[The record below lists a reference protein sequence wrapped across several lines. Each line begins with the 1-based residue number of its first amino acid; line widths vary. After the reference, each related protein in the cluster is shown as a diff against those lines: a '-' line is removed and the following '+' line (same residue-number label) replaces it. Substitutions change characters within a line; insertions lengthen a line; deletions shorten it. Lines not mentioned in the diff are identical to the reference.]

1 MRGFGHGF
9 PMPLLLKCVGKFL
22 LHSVIGLKEPGSI
35 EMPGLNTAPHVRP
48 EADSADVAPT
58 RRRFLMG
65 AAVAA
70 AAAGT
75 AATAGHLVQAPTA
88 PSTPATD
95 AADDGATGYRLSEH
109 IRKYYKT
116 TWI

>member
-1 MRGFGHGF
+1 
-9 PMPLLLKCVGKFL
+9 
-22 LHSVIGLKEPGSI
+22 
-35 EMPGLNTAPHVRP
+35 MPGPNTVPHARLQ
-48 EADSADVAPT
+48 ADAAESAPT

-75 AATAGHLVQAPTA
+75 AATASHLADAPIASATPQAEP
-88 PSTPATD
+88 
-95 AADDGATGYRLSEH
+95 ADDSATGYRLSEH

>member
-1 MRGFGHGF
+1 
-9 PMPLLLKCVGKFL
+9 MPDPKTNP
-22 LHSVIGLKEPGSI
+22 H
-35 EMPGLNTAPHVRP
+35 APAQ
-48 EADSADVAPT
+48 ADATDAAPA
-58 RRRFLMG
+58 RRRFLVG

-75 AATAGHLVQAPTA
+75 AATAGHLVQPPASGDATA
-88 PSTPATD
+88 AEP
-95 AADDGATGYRLSEH
+95 ADDKATGYRLTEH

>member
-1 MRGFGHGF
+1 MPGPNTALHAH
-9 PMPLLLKCVGKFL
+9 PLL
-22 LHSVIGLKEPGSI
+22 
-35 EMPGLNTAPHVRP
+35 
-48 EADSADVAPT
+48 DSAESAPT

-75 AATAGHLVQAPTA
+75 AATASHLAQ
-88 PSTPATD
+88 TPA
-95 AADDGATGYRLSEH
+95 ASVVPQAEPADDGATGYRLTEH

>member
-1 MRGFGHGF
+1 
-9 PMPLLLKCVGKFL
+9 
-22 LHSVIGLKEPGSI
+22 
-35 EMPGLNTAPHVRP
+35 MPGPNTVPHARP
-48 EADSADVAPT
+48 QADSGESAPT

-75 AATAGHLVQAPTA
+75 AATASHLVQAPAASAA
-88 PSTPATD
+88 PQVDPADSTD
-95 AADDGATGYRLSEH
+95 GGATGYRLSEH

>member
-1 MRGFGHGF
+1 
-9 PMPLLLKCVGKFL
+9 MPTV
-22 LHSVIGLKEPGSI
+22 
-35 EMPGLNTAPHVRP
+35 PHAHAL
-48 EADSADVAPT
+48 ADSVDSAPT

-75 AATAGHLVQAPTA
+75 AATAGHLAQQASA
-88 PSTPATD
+88 GSAQPAQP
-95 AADDGATGYRLSEH
+95 ADDGTTGYRLTEH

>member
-1 MRGFGHGF
+1 
-9 PMPLLLKCVGKFL
+9 MPSPNTVPH
-22 LHSVIGLKEPGSI
+22 LHPQ
-35 EMPGLNTAPHVRP
+35 
-48 EADSADVAPT
+48 ADSVESAPT

-70 AAAGT
+70 AAGT
-75 AATAGHLVQAPTA
+75 AATASHLAQAPVGAAA
-88 PSTPATD
+88 PEAEPVAKG
-95 AADDGATGYRLSEH
+95 ADSGATGYRLSEH

>member
-1 MRGFGHGF
+1 
-9 PMPLLLKCVGKFL
+9 MP
-22 LHSVIGLKEPGSI
+22 SP
-35 EMPGLNTAPHVRP
+35 NTIPHTRP
-48 EADSADVAPT
+48 ETDSVESTPT

-75 AATAGHLVQAPTA
+75 AATATHLGQ
-88 PSTPATD
+88 TPMASVTPP
-95 AADDGATGYRLSEH
+95 AEPVDDTATGYRLTEH

>member
-1 MRGFGHGF
+1 VD
-9 PMPLLLKCVGKFL
+9 PAE
-22 LHSVIGLKEPGSI
+22 S
-35 EMPGLNTAPHVRP
+35 
-48 EADSADVAPT
+48 APT

-75 AATAGHLVQAPTA
+75 ATTAGHLAQAQIA
-88 PSTPATD
+88 SATPQAEP
-95 AADDGATGYRLSEH
+95 ADDGATGYRLSEH

>member
-1 MRGFGHGF
+1 
-9 PMPLLLKCVGKFL
+9 
-22 LHSVIGLKEPGSI
+22 
-35 EMPGLNTAPHVRP
+35 MPGPNTAPQARP
-48 EADSADVAPT
+48 QADSVESAPT

-75 AATAGHLVQAPTA
+75 AATASHLVQAPA
-88 PSTPATD
+88 ASATPQADPADPTD
-95 AADDGATGYRLSEH
+95 SGATGYRLSEH

>member
-1 MRGFGHGF
+1 
-9 PMPLLLKCVGKFL
+9 
-22 LHSVIGLKEPGSI
+22 
-35 EMPGLNTAPHVRP
+35 MPGPNTVPHARP
-48 EADSADVAPT
+48 EADSAESAPT

-75 AATAGHLVQAPTA
+75 AATATRLGQAPLASAA
-88 PSTPATD
+88 PQVEPV
-95 AADDGATGYRLSEH
+95 DDTATGYRLTEH

>member
-1 MRGFGHGF
+1 
-9 PMPLLLKCVGKFL
+9 MPPV
-22 LHSVIGLKEPGSI
+22 
-35 EMPGLNTAPHVRP
+35 PHAHAQ
-48 EADSADVAPT
+48 ADSLESAPT

-70 AAAGT
+70 AGT
-75 AATAGHLVQAPTA
+75 AATAGHLAQQASA
-88 PSTPATD
+88 GSAQPAQP
-95 AADDGATGYRLSEH
+95 ADDGTTGYRLTEH

>member
-1 MRGFGHGF
+1 
-9 PMPLLLKCVGKFL
+9 
-22 LHSVIGLKEPGSI
+22 
-35 EMPGLNTAPHVRP
+35 MPGPNTVPYARP
-48 EADSADVAPT
+48 EADSAESAPT

-75 AATAGHLVQAPTA
+75 AATASHLVQAPA
-88 PSTPATD
+88 AAASPPAD

>member
-1 MRGFGHGF
+1 
-9 PMPLLLKCVGKFL
+9 
-22 LHSVIGLKEPGSI
+22 
-35 EMPGLNTAPHVRP
+35 
-48 EADSADVAPT
+48 
-58 RRRFLMG
+58 MG

-75 AATAGHLVQAPTA
+75 AATAGRLVP
-88 PSTPATD
+88 PPASD
-95 AADDGATGYRLSEH
+95 ATTGPADDKASGYRLTEH

>member
-1 MRGFGHGF
+1 
-9 PMPLLLKCVGKFL
+9 MPDPKPP
-22 LHSVIGLKEPGSI
+22 H
-35 EMPGLNTAPHVRP
+35 APAQADAS
-48 EADSADVAPT
+48 EAAPT

-75 AATAGHLVQAPTA
+75 AATAGRLV
-88 PSTPATD
+88 PSPASD
-95 AADDGATGYRLSEH
+95 ATTEPADDKASGYRLTEH

>member
-1 MRGFGHGF
+1 
-9 PMPLLLKCVGKFL
+9 
-22 LHSVIGLKEPGSI
+22 
-35 EMPGLNTAPHVRP
+35 MPGPNTVPHVRP
-48 EADSADVAPT
+48 QADSAESADNAPT

-75 AATAGHLVQAPTA
+75 AATANHLAQ
-88 PSTPATD
+88 TPIASATPQPEPV
-95 AADDGATGYRLSEH
+95 DDGATGYRLSEH

>member
-1 MRGFGHGF
+1 
-9 PMPLLLKCVGKFL
+9 MP
-22 LHSVIGLKEPGSI
+22 SP
-35 EMPGLNTAPHVRP
+35 NTVPHARP
-48 EADSADVAPT
+48 QTDSAESAPT

-75 AATAGHLVQAPTA
+75 VGTAGHLAQVPSAAATPQADP
-88 PSTPATD
+88 
-95 AADDGATGYRLSEH
+95 ADDGATGYRLTEH

-116 TWI
+116 TWL

>member
-1 MRGFGHGF
+1 
-9 PMPLLLKCVGKFL
+9 
-22 LHSVIGLKEPGSI
+22 
-35 EMPGLNTAPHVRP
+35 MPGPNTAPHARSQ
-48 EADSADVAPT
+48 ADSSESAPT

-75 AATAGHLVQAPTA
+75 AATANHLAQAPIA
-88 PSTPATD
+88 SATPQAEP
-95 AADDGATGYRLSEH
+95 AADDATGYRLTEH

>member
-1 MRGFGHGF
+1 V
-9 PMPLLLKCVGKFL
+9 PLLLKCVQQFL
-22 LHSVIGLKEPGSI
+22 LHSVIGLKKPGNI
-35 EMPGLNTAPHVRP
+35 DMPGPNTVPHARP
-48 EADSADVAPT
+48 QADSAESAPT

-75 AATAGHLVQAPTA
+75 AATASHLVQAPAA
-88 PSTPATD
+88 PAASQADP
-95 AADDGATGYRLSEH
+95 ADDGATGYRLSEH

>member
-1 MRGFGHGF
+1 
-9 PMPLLLKCVGKFL
+9 MP
-22 LHSVIGLKEPGSI
+22 SP
-35 EMPGLNTAPHVRP
+35 NTVVPYARP
-48 EADSADVAPT
+48 EADSADAAPT

-88 PSTPATD
+88 PATPATD

>member
-1 MRGFGHGF
+1 
-9 PMPLLLKCVGKFL
+9 
-22 LHSVIGLKEPGSI
+22 
-35 EMPGLNTAPHVRP
+35 MPGQNTVPHARP
-48 EADSADVAPT
+48 QADSAESAPT

-70 AAAGT
+70 AAAAGT
-75 AATAGHLVQAPTA
+75 ATTAGHLTQAPIA
-88 PSTPATD
+88 SATPQVEP
-95 AADDGATGYRLSEH
+95 ADDGATGYRLSEH

>member
-1 MRGFGHGF
+1 
-9 PMPLLLKCVGKFL
+9 
-22 LHSVIGLKEPGSI
+22 
-35 EMPGLNTAPHVRP
+35 MPGPKLAPHTRMQ
-48 EADSADVAPT
+48 ADSTETAPT

-75 AATAGHLVQAPTA
+75 AATASHLAQAPVA
-88 PSTPATD
+88 SATPQAEP
-95 AADDGATGYRLSEH
+95 AAEGADTGATGYRLSEH
-109 IRKYYKT
+109 VRKYYKT

>member
-1 MRGFGHGF
+1 
-9 PMPLLLKCVGKFL
+9 VDAAE
-22 LHSVIGLKEPGSI
+22 S
-35 EMPGLNTAPHVRP
+35 T
-48 EADSADVAPT
+48 PT

-75 AATAGHLVQAPTA
+75 AATANHLAHAPIASASPPQAEP
-88 PSTPATD
+88 
-95 AADDGATGYRLSEH
+95 ADDGATGYRLSEH

>member
-1 MRGFGHGF
+1 
-9 PMPLLLKCVGKFL
+9 MPDPKPP
-22 LHSVIGLKEPGSI
+22 H
-35 EMPGLNTAPHVRP
+35 APAQADAS
-48 EADSADVAPT
+48 EAVPT

-75 AATAGHLVQAPTA
+75 AATAGRLVP
-88 PSTPATD
+88 PPASD
-95 AADDGATGYRLSEH
+95 AAAGPADDKASGYRLTEH
-109 IRKYYKT
+109 IRKYYRT

>member
-1 MRGFGHGF
+1 
-9 PMPLLLKCVGKFL
+9 MP
-22 LHSVIGLKEPGSI
+22 SP
-35 EMPGLNTAPHVRP
+35 NTVPHTRP
-48 EADSADVAPT
+48 EADPADAAPT

-65 AAVAA
+65 AALAA

-75 AATAGHLVQAPTA
+75 AATAGHLVQQPTA
-88 PSTPATD
+88 PATPATD
-95 AADDGATGYRLSEH
+95 SADDGATGYRLSEH

>member
-1 MRGFGHGF
+1 
-9 PMPLLLKCVGKFL
+9 
-22 LHSVIGLKEPGSI
+22 
-35 EMPGLNTAPHVRP
+35 MPGPTTVPHVHTQ
-48 EADSADVAPT
+48 ADSADNAPT

-70 AAAGT
+70 AAAGAT
-75 AATAGHLVQAPTA
+75 ATAGRLAQTAQAPAAAAA
-88 PSTPATD
+88 PQAEPS
-95 AADDGATGYRLSEH
+95 DDGATGYRLTEH

>member
-1 MRGFGHGF
+1 
-9 PMPLLLKCVGKFL
+9 
-22 LHSVIGLKEPGSI
+22 
-35 EMPGLNTAPHVRP
+35 MPGPNTVPHARP
-48 EADSADVAPT
+48 QADSAESAPT

-70 AAAGT
+70 AAGT
-75 AATAGHLVQAPTA
+75 AATASHLVQAPA
-88 PSTPATD
+88 ASATPQAD
-95 AADDGATGYRLSEH
+95 PADDGATGYRLSEH

>member
-1 MRGFGHGF
+1 
-9 PMPLLLKCVGKFL
+9 
-22 LHSVIGLKEPGSI
+22 
-35 EMPGLNTAPHVRP
+35 MPGPNTVPHARP
-48 EADSADVAPT
+48 QAESAESADNAPT

-70 AAAGT
+70 AAGP
-75 AATAGHLVQAPTA
+75 AATANHLAHAYIASATPQAEP
-88 PSTPATD
+88 
-95 AADDGATGYRLSEH
+95 ADDGATGYRLSEH

>member
-1 MRGFGHGF
+1 
-9 PMPLLLKCVGKFL
+9 MPDPKPP
-22 LHSVIGLKEPGSI
+22 H
-35 EMPGLNTAPHVRP
+35 APVQADAS
-48 EADSADVAPT
+48 EAAPT

-70 AAAGT
+70 AAA
-75 AATAGHLVQAPTA
+75 TAGRLVPPPAPDVTTE
-88 PSTPATD
+88 P
-95 AADDGATGYRLSEH
+95 ADDKVNGYRLTEH

>member
-1 MRGFGHGF
+1 
-9 PMPLLLKCVGKFL
+9 MPD
-22 LHSVIGLKEPGSI
+22 P
-35 EMPGLNTAPHVRP
+35 NTAPHAYPQV
-48 EADSADVAPT
+48 DSAESAPT

-70 AAAGT
+70 AAAGVATT
-75 AATAGHLVQAPTA
+75 ASHLVQAPSA
-88 PSTPATD
+88 PATPQAD
-95 AADDGATGYRLSEH
+95 PVAEAADTGATGYRLSEH

>member
-1 MRGFGHGF
+1 M
-9 PMPLLLKCVGKFL
+9 
-22 LHSVIGLKEPGSI
+22 S
-35 EMPGLNTAPHVRP
+35 
-48 EADSADVAPT
+48 
-58 RRRFLMG
+58 

-75 AATAGHLVQAPTA
+75 AATANHLAHAPIASATPQAEP
-88 PSTPATD
+88 
-95 AADDGATGYRLSEH
+95 ADDGATGYRLSEH